1 MTLVL
6 GFGSNIMQAFVR
18 LLSLGMFVKVQT
30 IASDFSAAVMD
41 WLEAILE
48 WLIAAFSGMVP
59 VFYDTTTG
67 LTFIGWLLVF
77 GIAVAFT
84 RLAFNFIQ
92 RAARM

>member
-6 GFGSNIMQAFVR
+6 SFGSNLMLILGRFVQ
-18 LLSLGMFVKVQT
+18 VQT
-30 IASDFSAAVMD
+30 IANDFSTAVMD
-41 WLEAILE
+41 WLTAILA
-48 WLIAAFSGMVP
+48 WLVAAFEGMVP

>member
-6 GFGSNIMQAFVR
+6 SFGSNIMLAFAR
-18 LLSLGMFVKVQT
+18 MLGLGHFVKVQT
-30 IASDFSAAVMD
+30 IANDFSTAVMD
-41 WLEAILE
+41 WLDAILD

-84 RLAFNFIQ
+84 RLAFSFIQ

>member
-1 MTLVL
+1 MTLMYL
-6 GFGSNIMQAFVR
+6 QSIMFGFISR
-18 LLSLGMFVKVQT
+18 LAGLFDFHILTG
-30 IASDFSAAVMD
+30 IADDFSSAVTA
-41 WLEAILE
+41 WLTAILS
-48 WLIAAFSGMVP
+48 WLVAAFTGMVP
-59 VFYDTTTG
+59 VFYVPATG